1 MNKHRRRKCLHCREL
16 FRPDPRNLRHQRYCR
31 KPECRKASKA
41 ASQGRWL
48 AKAQNRDYFRGAEN
62 TRRVQEWTNGAVMLD
77 DESFYK
83 TIRGLEEQ
91 GLVDSHMSEP
101 MGQRGGQPRRYY
113 KLTADGQRAALEIL
127 TASLTGQL

>member
-1 MNKHRRRKCLHCREL
+1 MAGQITPEAALLRVLITGEGYGLEL
-16 FRPDPRNLRHQRYCR
+16 
-31 KPECRKASKA
+31 
-41 ASQGRWL
+41 
-48 AKAQNRDYFRGAEN
+48 
-62 TRRVQEWTNGAVMLD
+62 TRRVREWTNGSVMLD

-91 GLVDSHMSEP
+91 GLVDSYMSEP

-113 KLTADGQRAALEIL
+113 KLTAAGQRAALEIL